1 MKPRTKLLLILAAI
15 SLFVLIAIAVAF
27 LVLSLTYVSDEGS
40 PGLASECRKELDAF
54 ATPDDAV
61 KTDPTIEVVKF
72 KNGEWLIGRCQ
83 DSHGISRRGGG
94 GTMVMKDSR
103 GETRA
108 LKGHVCGSRFLS
120 GGSSE
125 TADLDTF
132 YSNLKEWGFVDLNF
146 Q

>member
-1 MKPRTKLLLILAAI
+1 MKPRTKLLLILG
-15 SLFVLIAIAVAF
+15 SFSFSFLIAVAF
-27 LVLSLTYVSDEGS
+27 LALSLTYISDEGS
-40 PGLASECRKELDAF
+40 PVLASEWRSELNAF

-61 KTDPTIEVVKF
+61 KADPTIQVVKF
-72 KNGEWLIGRCQ
+72 KNGEWLFGRCQ
-83 DSHGISRRGGG
+83 DSHGISWRGGG

-103 GETRA
+103 GEIRA

-125 TADLDTF
+125 IANLDTF
-132 YSNLKEWGFVDLNF
+132 YSRLKETNFVDLNF